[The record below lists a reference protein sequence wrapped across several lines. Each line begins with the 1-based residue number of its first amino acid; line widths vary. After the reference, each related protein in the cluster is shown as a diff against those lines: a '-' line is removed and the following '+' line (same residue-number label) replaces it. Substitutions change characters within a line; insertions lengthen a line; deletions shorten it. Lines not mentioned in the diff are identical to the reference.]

1 MWSLYVLALSFV
13 FNYANFC
20 SWCIMLSHF
29 KISFDVYLLIIL
41 VHRNST
47 LQAYSGNSEKIW
59 KSFWKVNSWNSKIDP
74 AHNKHFLFYFYYT
87 REKVSFYMHKA
98 KSIVYIKPAL
108 WQQGIF
114 MGLKTKISKIF
125 IRKKNGKEE
134 HAIPG
139 DHSMLLGDGFSHF
152 WIAKCNYYYK
162 IFLTIKPRSF
172 QIDTGYCTA
181 RR

>member
-13 FNYANFC
+13 FVL
-20 SWCIMLSHF
+20 IMLTF
-29 KISFDVYLLIIL
+29 AFDVQCFLILKLVLMFLYLLIIL

-47 LQAYSGNSEKIW
+47 LQAYLANSEKIW
-59 KSFWKVNSWNSKIDP
+59 KSFWKVNSWNSKTDP

-87 REKVSFYMHKA
+87 REKVSFYLHKA

-125 IRKKNGKEE
+125 IRKKMARKSMQSLVI
-134 HAIPG
+134 IP
-139 DHSMLLGDGFSHF
+139 
-152 WIAKCNYYYK
+152 CY
-162 IFLTIKPRSF
+162 
-172 QIDTGYCTA
+172 
-181 RR
+181 